1 MNRPA
6 GRPEQSGRPAW
17 LSRVE
22 LAHRA
27 WRYRWR
33 VDPAE
38 IRWML
43 GVLKAGD
50 VTVDAGAY
58 KGGYTYWMRRAVGE
72 RGAVFAF
79 EPQPAAAAMLRRYV
93 AAFRWTNVTVSE
105 SALSSSLGTCT
116 LLTPV
121 DQGVSPAA
129 SLVGA
134 SLQPGARALT
144 VAIDPLDTWLARHA
158 PGARVGLLKIDVEG
172 HELDVLV
179 GARRTLAEHRPLL
192 LVECEARHLRD
203 ARMGEVFGW
212 LGDHGYRGAFFER
225 GALEDIARFDAG
237 VHQVTGRRP
246 YVNNFVFVS
255 TELAE

>member
-27 WRYRWR
+27 WRYKWR
-33 VDPAE
+33 VDPAG

-105 SALSSSLGTCT
+105 SALSSSVGTCT
-116 LLTPV
+116 LLTPG

-144 VAIDPLDTWLARHA
+144 VPVDPLDKWLARHA
-158 PGARVGLLKIDVEG
+158 PGARVDLLKIDVEG
-172 HELDVLV
+172 HELDVFR
-179 GARRTLAEHRPLL
+179 GAERVLREHRPSL
-192 LVECEARHLRD
+192 LVECEPRHLRD
-203 ARMGEVFGW
+203 VTVADVFGHLKR
-212 LGDHGYRGAFFER
+212 LGYHGSFVWRGRVTDAS
-225 GALEDIARFDAG
+225 LFDPR
-237 VHQVTGRRP
+237 VHQVPGRRP
-246 YVNNFVFVS
+246 YANNFMFVTT
-255 TELAE
+255 TEA